1 MQCLLFRFKLK
12 LTVLTYLTAY
22 TGGIPVKYHGFAV
35 SLMVLAM
42 KSRSHAEYVITDAF
56 QLQQILRNKY
66 YGFIYKSVKPIVCV
80 LVVSDLMLPT

>member
-1 MQCLLFRFKLK
+1 
-12 LTVLTYLTAY
+12 
-22 TGGIPVKYHGFAV
+22 
-35 SLMVLAM
+35 MVLAM